1 MTMATKTQTTYHKAR
16 MINGTPAEDSFFRG
30 PNCETVELARMANIP
45 GDETAI
51 IKTDWRLG
59 GDGDWHQTSIVIVEW
74 HQGTEGEVR

>member
-1 MTMATKTQTTYHKAR
+1 
-16 MINGTPAEDSFFRG
+16 
-30 PNCETVELARMANIP
+30 MANIP

-51 IKTDWRLG
+51 IRTDWRLG